1 MTTTIGRRGLLGCG
15 LAIAAL
21 ERAAAQAPGYPA
33 RPVRVIVP
41 FAPGG
46 ASDVAARIVQ
56 PHMQEQLGQPI
67 VVENRA
73 GAAGNIGMEAAARAA
88 PDGYTLFLGNVG
100 TLAVNPAVFERTLRV
115 DPRRDFAAISLVA
128 ETADVL
134 VVNPSLPV
142 TTVAEFVAYVRAR
155 PGQLNYGSPGVGSV
169 NRLAMEKLREAAGL
183 DMLHVPYAGG
193 AGPAGMAVMAGDVH
207 CLFTTLSS
215 IMGQIQSGRVRALAV
230 SGRRRVPTLPDVPTM
245 AEAGYE
251 GFETGSWQGLLAPA
265 GTPADIIRRLH
276 AVQVEVAGREDVRQR
291 FAASGTQS
299 LASRS
304 PEEFAEFIR
313 SEYEKWGSL
322 VRRIGA
328 VE

>member
-1 MTTTIGRRGLLGCG
+1 MTTRIGRRSLIGCG
-15 LAIAAL
+15 LLLGAL
-21 ERAAAQAPGYPA
+21 ASARAQGAYPN

-46 ASDVAARIVQ
+46 ASDVAARIIQ
-56 PHMQEQLGQPI
+56 PHMQELLGQPI
-67 VVENRA
+67 VIENRA
-73 GAAGNIGMEAAARAA
+73 GAAGNIGMEAAARSA

-100 TLAVNPAVFERTLRV
+100 TLAVNPAVFERSLRV
-115 DPRRDFAAISLVA
+115 DPRRDFAPISLVA

-134 VVNPSLPV
+134 VVNPNVPV
-142 TTVAEFVAYVRAR
+142 RTVAEFVAYVRAR

-215 IMGQIQSGRVRALAV
+215 IMGQIQAGRVRALAV
-230 SGRRRVPTLPDVPTM
+230 SGTRRVPALPDVPTM
-245 AEAGYE
+245 REAGFE
-251 GFETGSWQGLLAPA
+251 GFETGSWQGILAPA
-265 GTPADIIRRLH
+265 GTPPEIVRRLH
-276 AVQVEVAGREDVRQR
+276 AVQVEVAGREEVRQR

>member
-1 MTTTIGRRGLLGCG
+1 M
-15 LAIAAL
+15 
-21 ERAAAQAPGYPA
+21 
-33 RPVRVIVP
+33 
-41 FAPGG
+41 
-46 ASDVAARIVQ
+46 
-56 PHMQEQLGQPI
+56 
-67 VVENRA
+67 
-73 GAAGNIGMEAAARAA
+73 
-88 PDGYTLFLGNVG
+88 
-100 TLAVNPAVFERTLRV
+100 
-115 DPRRDFAAISLVA
+115 
-128 ETADVL
+128 
-134 VVNPSLPV
+134 
-142 TTVAEFVAYVRAR
+142 RAR

-193 AGPAGMAVMAGDVH
+193 AGPAGLAVMAGDVH

-215 IMGQIQSGRVRALAV
+215 IMGAIQGGRVRALAV
-230 SGRRRVPTLPDVPTM
+230 SGLRRVPALPDVPTM
-245 AEAGYE
+245 REAGFE

-276 AVQVEVAGREDVRQR
+276 AVQVEVAGREEVRQR

-304 PEEFAEFIR
+304 PEEFADFIR